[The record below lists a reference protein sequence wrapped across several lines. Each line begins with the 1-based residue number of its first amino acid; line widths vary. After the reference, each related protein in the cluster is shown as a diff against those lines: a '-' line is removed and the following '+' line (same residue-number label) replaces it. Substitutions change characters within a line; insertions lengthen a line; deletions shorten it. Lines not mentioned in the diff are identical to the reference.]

1 MGQFYLSPVLAS
13 GFTGI
18 VTYLNLVIVMVIV
31 IVMVM
36 VIVIVIVIV
45 MVIVIV
51 IVIVVVF
58 VIVIVIVIVICV
70 FLPVWLLIAWASL
83 SYLWTASF
91 QTRSDFCFVMDM
103 AIGFMFPAGPP

>member
-1 MGQFYLSPVLAS
+1 MGQFHLSPVLAS

-18 VTYLNLVIVMVIV
+18 GTYLNL
-31 IVMVM
+31 
-36 VIVIVIVIV
+36 VIV